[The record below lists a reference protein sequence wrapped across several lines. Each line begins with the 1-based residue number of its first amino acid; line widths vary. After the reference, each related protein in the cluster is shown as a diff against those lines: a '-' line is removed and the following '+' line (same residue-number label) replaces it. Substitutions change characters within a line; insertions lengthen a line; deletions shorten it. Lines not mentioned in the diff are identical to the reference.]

1 MIYFSTTAIEK
12 SFFLP
17 NKVLLYFIFAFFFS
31 FSQTTHANQLNLNSD
46 SSQADS
52 SLDSQAS
59 DNKKFT
65 VDDIRIDG
73 LQRIEP
79 GTVFSNITINVKD
92 KISRKQIAKAI
103 RDLFSTGFF
112 ENVEVK
118 LEDNILVI
126 SVVERPS
133 IGAIEIIGSKEFD
146 KETLLEALKTIG
158 LGEARIFDK
167 SLLDRAE
174 QELKNQYLSR
184 AKYDVKIQSTTSPLT
199 RNRVAISIAI
209 DEGEDARIKEIKILG
224 SQVFDEKDLL
234 DLFSLTTP
242 NWITW
247 YTKSDQ
253 YSREKL
259 NGDLEELK
267 SFYLDQGY
275 LDFSVDSTMVS
286 LSPDRTEVFITVL
299 IDEGK
304 MYTVGEVSISGRTL
318 GQEKYLIDNI
328 LIKPTDVFS
337 NKKLQLSVEK
347 ITQRMGDLG
356 YAFARVTPIPI
367 KNPKT
372 FVVDFDIKVDP
383 GSRVYVRRIN
393 ISGNAKTRD
402 EVIRRELRQLESSW
416 YDADKIRLSRNRIDR
431 LGYFQAVEMQTKPL
445 EEIPDQVDIDV
456 EVQERPLG
464 SITAGIGLSSSEDIV
479 FNAGVSQQNFLG
491 TGTDLSFQLNTSD
504 ISQTYAFSYTDPYW
518 TDDGVSRSFDIY
530 TRKFDASRITSL
542 GDYTSDSKGLGVR
555 FGIPYTEFD
564 KIFFGFKYEATEL
577 GLGSNPPGRFAT
589 YCIPYL
595 PDCSTDSVIA
605 SVGWSRDSRDNGLAP
620 TKGSLQKANIDYATP
635 LGGVEYAR
643 FTYKLQWYKPI
654 TKKITYATNLNTGY
668 GVGIGGTEFP
678 IFRNFYAGGIGSL
691 RGFAN
696 RSIGE
701 QDETDGSS
709 IGGTKKIVINNEIL
723 LPLPGMARDRTI
735 RVFGYLDIGS
745 IWGEDQK
752 LSFDEVRASIGLGFS
767 WFSPVGPLKVSFGSP
782 IRKKDTDDLQKIQFQ
797 LGTAF

>member
-1 MIYFSTTAIEK
+1 LSSEK
-12 SFFLP
+12 EKIIV
-17 NKVLLYFIFAFFFS
+17 N
-31 FSQTTHANQLNLNSD
+31 
-46 SSQADS
+46 
-52 SLDSQAS
+52 
-59 DNKKFT
+59 
-65 VDDIRIDG
+65 DIRIDG

-92 KISRKQIAKAI
+92 RITRKQIAKAI

-118 LEDNILVI
+118 LEQNILVI
-126 SVVERPS
+126 TVQERPS
-133 IGAIEIIGSKEFD
+133 IGAIEITGAKEFD
-146 KETLLEALKTIG
+146 KETLVEALKSIG

-167 SLLDRAE
+167 SLLERAE

-184 AKYDVKIQSTTSPLT
+184 AKYDVKILSTTSPLT

-209 DEGEDARIKEIKILG
+209 DEGDDARIKEIKILG
-224 SQVFDEKDLL
+224 SKVFDENDLL
-234 DLFSLTTP
+234 ELFSLTTP

-259 NGDLEELK
+259 NGDIEDLR
-267 SFYLDQGY
+267 SFYLDQGF
-275 LDFSVDSTMVS
+275 LDFSIDSTLVS
-286 LSPDRTEVFITVL
+286 LSPDRTEVFITIL
-299 IDEGK
+299 INEGK
-304 MYTVGEVSISGRTL
+304 VFTVGELNLTGELL
-318 GQEKYLIDNI
+318 GQEKYLKDNI
-328 LIKPTDVFS
+328 LIKSEEVFS
-337 NKKLQLSVEK
+337 NKKLQRSVE
-347 ITQRMGDLG
+347 IIGQRMGDLG
-356 YAFARVTPIPI
+356 YAFARVTPVPI
-367 KNPKT
+367 KRPDSLI
-372 FVVDFDIKVDP
+372 VDFDIKVDP

-445 EEIPDQVDIDV
+445 EEVLDQVDIDV
-456 EVQERPLG
+456 QVEERPLG

-530 TRKFDASRITSL
+530 TRKFDASKISSL
-542 GDYTSDSKGLGVR
+542 GDYTSDSQGLGVR

-564 KIFFGFKYEATEL
+564 KIFFGFKYEATKL
-577 GLGSNPPGRFAT
+577 GLGTNPPGRFAT
-589 YCIPYL
+589 YCIPYM
-595 PDCSTDSVIA
+595 PECSTDSVIA

-620 TKGSLQKANIDYATP
+620 TRGSYQKANIDYATP
-635 LGGVEYAR
+635 LGGVEYVR
-643 FTYKLQWYKPI
+643 GTYKFQWYKPI
-654 TKKITYATNLNTGY
+654 TKKITYATNLSTGY
-668 GVGIGGTEFP
+668 GIGIGGTEFP

-701 QDETDGSS
+701 KDETDGSS
-709 IGGTKKIVINNEIL
+709 IGGTKKIVLNNEIL
-723 LPLPGMARDRTI
+723 LPLPGMAQDRTI

-745 IWGEDQK
+745 IWGSDQK
-752 LSFDEVRASIGLGFS
+752 LSFDEVRASIGIGFS
-767 WFSPVGPLKVSFGSP
+767 WFSPVGPLKVSFGTP
-782 IRKKDTDDLQKIQFQ
+782 IRKRETDDLQKVQFQ

>member
-1 MIYFSTTAIEK
+1 MIYNSIENK
-12 SFFLP
+12 YKNFFLLNP
-17 NKVLLYFIFAFFFS
+17 KLFFFYFLLFLVYPFTIVS
-31 FSQTTHANQLNLNSD
+31 AQSD
-46 SSQADS
+46 SIENSFKISQS
-52 SLDSQAS
+52 SGLTSIEEQKIVV
-59 DNKKFT
+59 N
-65 VDDIRIDG
+65 DIRIDG

-79 GTVFSNITINVKD
+79 GTVFSNISINVKD
-92 KISRKQIAKAI
+92 KISRQQIAKAI

-118 LEDNILVI
+118 LDKNILVI
-126 SVVERPS
+126 SVQERPS
-133 IGAIEIIGSKEFD
+133 IGAIEITGSKEFD

-184 AKYDVKIQSTTSPLT
+184 AKYDVKIKSNTSPLT

-209 DEGEDARIKEIKILG
+209 DEGDDARIKEIKILG
-224 SQVFDEKDLL
+224 SKVFNESDLL
-234 DLFSLTTP
+234 ELFSLTTP

-259 NGDLEELK
+259 NGDIEDLK
-267 SFYLDQGY
+267 SFYLDRGY
-275 LDFSVDSTMVS
+275 LDFSVDSTLVS
-286 LSPDRTEVFITVL
+286 LSPDRTEVFITILV
-299 IDEGK
+299 DEGEK
-304 MYTVGEVSISGRTL
+304 FTIGEINLSGELL
-318 GQEKYLIDNI
+318 GQEKYLMKSI
-328 LIKPTDVFS
+328 LLKSLEVFS

-347 ITQRMGDLG
+347 ISQRMGDLG
-356 YAFARVTPIPI
+356 YAFARVSPIP
-367 KNPKT
+367 KKRSNSL
-372 FVVDFDIKVDP
+372 VVDFDIKVDP

-431 LGYFQAVEMQTKPL
+431 LGYFQGVEMQTKPVQ
-445 EEIPDQVDIDV
+445 ETTDQVDIDV

-464 SITAGIGLSSSEDIV
+464 SITAGVGLSSSEDIV

-542 GDYTSDSKGLGVR
+542 GDYTSDSKGLGIR
-555 FGIPYTEFD
+555 FGVPYTEFD

-595 PDCSTDSVIA
+595 PDCSTDSFIA

-620 TKGSLQKANIDYATP
+620 TKGSYQRANIDYATP

-643 FTYKLQWYKPI
+643 LTYKLQWFKPL

-668 GVGIGGTEFP
+668 GIGLGGTEFP

-709 IGGTKKIVINNEIL
+709 IGGTKKIVINNEL
-723 LPLPGMARDRTI
+723 LMPLPGMAQDRTI
-735 RVFGYLDIGS
+735 RIFGYLDIGS
-745 IWGEDQK
+745 IWGSDQK
-752 LSFDEVRASIGLGFS
+752 LSFDEVRASIGIGFS

-782 IRKKDTDDLQKIQFQ
+782 IRKKDSDDLQRVQFQ

>member
-1 MIYFSTTAIEK
+1 MAKFFM
-12 SFFLP
+12 SFWAF
-17 NKVLLYFIFAFFFS
+17 VFFIFCSTYGYSAEVD
-31 FSQTTHANQLNLNSD
+31 TTNKSLENISVSNTNI
-46 SSQADS
+46 AD
-52 SLDSQAS
+52 
-59 DNKKFT
+59 NEKIT
-65 VDDIRIDG
+65 VNDIRLDG

-79 GTVFSNITINVKD
+79 GTVFSNISINVKD
-92 KISRKQIAKAI
+92 KISKKQIAKAI

-118 LEDNILVI
+118 LEKNILVI
-126 SVVERPS
+126 SVQERPS
-133 IGAIEIIGSKEFD
+133 IGAIEISGTKEFD
-146 KETLLEALKTIG
+146 KETLLEALKSIG

-174 QELKNQYLSR
+174 QELKSQYLSR
-184 AKYDVKIQSTTSPLT
+184 AKYDVKVQSTTSPLS
-199 RNRVAISIAI
+199 RNRVAISISI

-224 SQVFDEKDLL
+224 SKVFNEKDLL

-259 NGDLEELK
+259 NGDIEELR

-275 LDFSVDSTMVS
+275 LDFSIDSTLVS
-286 LSPDRTEVFITVL
+286 LSPDRTEVFITILV
-299 IDEGK
+299 DEGEK
-304 MYTVGEVSISGRTL
+304 FTIGEVNLSGELL
-318 GQEKYLIDNI
+318 GQEKYLKENI
-328 LIKPTDVFS
+328 LFQSSEVFS
-337 NKKLQLSVEK
+337 NKKLQLSVDK
-347 ITQRMGDLG
+347 ISQRMGDLG
-356 YAFARVTPIPI
+356 YAFARVTPIP
-367 KNPKT
+367 KKRSNSL
-372 FVVDFDIKVDP
+372 VVDFDIKVDP

-416 YDADKIRLSRNRIDR
+416 YDADRIRLSRNRIDR
-431 LGYFQAVEMQTKPL
+431 LGYFQSVEMSTKVL
-445 EEIPDQVDIDV
+445 KETNDQVDIDV
-456 EVQERPLG
+456 SVEERPLG

-530 TRKFDASRITSL
+530 TRKFDASKINSL
-542 GDYTSDSKGLGVR
+542 GDYTSDSKGFGVR

-564 KIFFGFKYEATEL
+564 RIYFGFKYEATEI
-577 GLGSNPPGRFAT
+577 GLGSNPPGRFST
-589 YCIPYL
+589 YCIPYM
-595 PDCSTDSVIA
+595 PDCSTDSYIA

-620 TKGSLQKANIDYATP
+620 SRGTYQKANIDYATP

-643 FTYKLQWYKPI
+643 VTYKLQWYKPL

-709 IGGTKKIVINNEIL
+709 IGGTKKIVLNNEIL
-723 LPLPGMARDRTI
+723 MPLPGMAKDRTI

-745 IWGEDQK
+745 IWGSDQK
-752 LSFDEVRASIGLGFS
+752 LSFDEVRASIGIGFS

-782 IRKKDTDDLQKIQFQ
+782 IRKKDTDNLQKVQFQ

>member
-1 MIYFSTTAIEK
+1 MI
-12 SFFLP
+12 L
-17 NKVLLYFIFAFFFS
+17 
-31 FSQTTHANQLNLNSD
+31 
-46 SSQADS
+46 
-52 SLDSQAS
+52 
-59 DNKKFT
+59 KKFFTPRISLFFAYLFT
-65 VDDIRIDG
+65 VFVSPLNCYAQETISLSEVEIVQEEKITVNDIRIDG

-79 GTVFSNITINVKD
+79 GTVFSNITINVTD
-92 KISRKQIAKAI
+92 KISRIQIAKAI

-112 ENVEVK
+112 ENVDVK
-118 LEDNILVI
+118 IEKNILVI
-126 SVVERPS
+126 SVQERPS
-133 IGAIEIIGSKEFD
+133 IGAIELTGSKEFD
-146 KETLLEALKTIG
+146 EETLLDALKSIG

-174 QELKNQYLSR
+174 QELKSQYLSR
-184 AKYDVKIQSTTSPLT
+184 GKYDVKVQTTTSPLV
-199 RNRVAISIAI
+199 RNRVAISIDI
-209 DEGEDARIKEIKILG
+209 DEGDDARIKEIKILG
-224 SQVFDEKDLL
+224 SKTFNEDDLL
-234 DLFSLTTP
+234 ELFSLTTP

-259 NGDLEELK
+259 NGDIEELK
-267 SFYLDQGY
+267 SFYLNQGY
-275 LDFSVDSTMVS
+275 LDFSINSTLVS
-286 LSPDRTEVFITVL
+286 LSPDRTEVFITIL
-299 IDEGK
+299 IDEGS
-304 MYTVGEVSISGRTL
+304 MFTVGDVNLSGDLL
-318 GQEKYLIDNI
+318 GQEQYIKENI
-328 LIKPTDVFS
+328 LFKSTEIFS
-337 NKKLQLSVEK
+337 NKKLQLSIEK
-347 ITQRMGDLG
+347 IAQRMGDLG
-356 YAFARVTPIPI
+356 YAFARVNPIPKKRLGSYI
-367 KNPKT
+367 
-372 FVVDFDIKVDP
+372 VDFNINVDP

-416 YDADKIRLSRNRIDR
+416 YDAEKIQLSRSRIDR
-431 LGYFQAVEMQTKPL
+431 LGYFQSVEMGTKII
-445 EEIPDQVDIDV
+445 EEATDQVDINVDV
-456 EVQERPLG
+456 EERPLG
-464 SITAGIGLSSSEDIV
+464 SITAGLGLSSSEDIV

-530 TRKFDASRITSL
+530 ARKFDASQITSL

-577 GLGSNPPGRFAT
+577 GLGTDPPVSFSM
-589 YCIPYL
+589 YCVPYL
-595 PDCSTDSVIA
+595 PDCSTDSYIA
-605 SVGWSRDSRDNGLAP
+605 SLGWSRDSRDNGLAP
-620 TKGSLQKANIDYATP
+620 TRGSLQRANIDYATP
-635 LGGVEYAR
+635 LGEVEYAR
-643 FTYKLQWYKPI
+643 VTYQLQWFKPI
-654 TKKITYATNLNTGY
+654 TNKITYATNLNIGY

-701 QDETDGSS
+701 KDPIDGSS

-723 LPLPGMARDRTI
+723 MPLPGMAKDRTI

-745 IWGEDQK
+745 IWGREQK
-752 LSFDEVRASIGLGFS
+752 ISFDEVRASIGIGFS

-782 IRKKDTDDLQKIQFQ
+782 LRKKHADDLQKIQFQ